1 MWKYL
6 LLGVLTLGL
15 VSPSSADESS
25 GSWTFKS
32 AKANEALRKY
42 QAARKK
48 IDEAHEKSRGENR
61 AGLIAKLQEEVKAAT
76 IANNLDDALAI
87 RDAIRV
93 FGPETPSADAGAAA
107 ITAKGKNDKRP
118 EKDAAV
124 DVPEGAA
131 EFNKHY
137 YKFIPA
143 HMSPTDAEQFCARL
157 GGHLVRIDTKPEHR
171 FVAKLVQDSGD
182 KSDWVLIDGS
192 DAVREG
198 QWFYSS
204 GKPMK
209 YLPWGPGH
217 PHFTK
222 ERNHL
227 VLEMRL
233 GGAVFVDCMAS
244 VDRLP
249 CVCEWDEADVK
260 KGAAAEKSDK

>member
-1 MWKYL
+1 MWKRL
-6 LLGVLTLGL
+6 VLALSIWGA
-15 VSPSSADESS
+15 VSPLGADEP
-25 GSWTFKS
+25 GDIWTFKS

-42 QAARKK
+42 HAARKK
-48 IDEAHEKSRGENR
+48 LEETHEKSRGENR
-61 AGLIAKLQEEVKAAT
+61 AELIAKLQEEVKAAT

-87 RDAIRV
+87 RDAIKV
-93 FGPETPSADAGAAA
+93 FGPEAQSADAGAA
-107 ITAKGKNDKRP
+107 TAKGKNDKRP
-118 EKDAAV
+118 EKDGAV

-137 YKFIPA
+137 YKLISA

-157 GGHLVRIDTKPEHR
+157 GGHLVRIDAKPEHR

-192 DAVREG
+192 DQVREG

-260 KGAAAEKSDK
+260 KGAAAEKADK